1 MSLWRERGSAPPLA
15 ANEVHLWR
23 VPLELSAPRLTERQ
37 DLLSREERARMDRL
51 RFDWLRAR
59 YAARRG
65 GLRLILA
72 RYLGA
77 DPRALRFE
85 HAPQGKPMLPALPDG
100 RRLSFNLSDSE
111 GTALLA
117 VAWNATLGVDLEA
130 MRPLPELARLAR
142 DYFAKRERD
151 ELFALPPAQWERAF
165 FRIWTQKEAWLKGR
179 GFGLSIDL
187 ASFTVTVRPNE
198 RRGSTWSKRIRPKRR
213 GGRCEPSRC
222 RPASSAHSQSR
233 CRGHACV
240 ASPSSDAS

>member
-1 MSLWRERGSAPPLA
+1 MSVWRERSTAPALA
-15 ANEVHLWR
+15 ENEVHLWR
-23 VPLELSAPRLTERQ
+23 VPLDLSAAQLAERS

-72 RYLGA
+72 SYLGA
-77 DPRALRFE
+77 DPRTLRFE

-111 GTALLA
+111 ATALLA

-130 MRPLPELARLAR
+130 MRPLPELARLTR
-142 DYFAKRERD
+142 DYFARRERD
-151 ELFALPPAQWERAF
+151 QLFALPPAQWEQAF
-165 FRIWTQKEAWLKGR
+165 FRIWTQKEAWLKAR

-187 ASFTVTVRPNE
+187 ASFVVTVRPNE
-198 RRGSTWSKRIRPKRR
+198 RARLHSVEEDPTEAARWSMRAFRVSPGVLGALAVTLPRPRVRR
-213 GGRCEPSRC
+213 F
-222 RPASSAHSQSR
+222 AF
-233 CRGHACV
+233 V
-240 ASPSSDAS
+240 